1 MKTVPLLSKAL
12 RCATPALSLLF
23 LSCAGS
29 TGFFREVDSR
39 IAAGD
44 YGAAVEEVRTHQD
57 AYGDKSTVLYS
68 LDMGLLFH
76 YQGVADSSNAYFFAA
91 ERTMEELFTKS
102 ISLAALSAILNDNLL
117 PYEGEDFEKVLVN
130 MFLALNYAREGES
143 EDALVEARK
152 VDLKLREM
160 SREYEEKNTYKEDA
174 FIRYIAGVLY
184 ETDGEMND
192 AFISYRKAYEAYQT
206 YATAYGTETPSFL
219 LDDLVRTATLISF
232 ADDAEHFRALGGKP
246 FDRADRTLGSIVVL
260 TYVGKGPIKE
270 EIRPTVSVADEK
282 GVLHTFQIALPKFV
296 PRYTASRSY
305 AVTVRGTDSTFRATT
320 EIAENIT
327 AIAGK
332 ALDDRLGLIYLKSG
346 GRALLK
352 FLAAE
357 KAKSEI
363 GKDGNSKGGNILASI
378 AIDLAVGITEQADVR
393 TWRTLPS
400 EFQFSRIWVPP
411 GSYVVRIEASDG
423 GYTLRD
429 VPVTIRSGQHRF
441 IIADD
446 IR

>member
-1 MKTVPLLSKAL
+1 MKRVPVLTRAL
-12 RCATPALSLLF
+12 RVLTPALSLF
-23 LSCAGS
+23 FFSCAGS
-29 TGFFREVDSR
+29 GEFFREVDSR
-39 IAAGD
+39 IVRGD
-44 YGAAVEEVRTHQD
+44 YAAAVGEVREHQD
-57 AYGDKSTVLYS
+57 AYGDKSTVLYY

-76 YQGVADSSNAYFFAA
+76 YQGVPDSSNRYFFAA

-102 ISLAALSAILNDNLL
+102 ISLAVLSTILNDNLL

-130 MFLALNYAREGES
+130 MFLALNYARKGEPD
-143 EDALVEARK
+143 DALVEARK

-184 ETDGEMND
+184 ETQGEIND
-192 AFISYRKAYEAYQT
+192 AFISYRKAYEIYQT
-206 YATAYGTETPSFL
+206 YASVYGTTTPSFL
-219 LDDLVRTATLISF
+219 LDDIVRTANLMSF
-232 ADDAEHFRALGGKP
+232 TDEAEQYRSLGGRP
-246 FDRADRTLGSIVVL
+246 FDRADRSLGSIVVL
-260 TYVGKGPIKE
+260 TYVGKGPIKQ

-282 GVLHTFQIALPKFV
+282 GILHTFQIALPKFV

-305 AVTVRGTDSTFRATT
+305 DVTVRGMDTTFRATT
-320 EIAENIT
+320 EVAENIT

-363 GKDGNSKGGNILASI
+363 GKDGKNKGGNILASI

-393 TWRTLPS
+393 TWRTLPA
-400 EFQFSRIWVPP
+400 EFQLSRIWVPP
-411 GSYVVRIEASDG
+411 GEYAVRIASSDG
-423 GYTLRD
+423 GYTMRD
-429 VPVTIRSGQHRF
+429 VPVTVRSGQHHF
-441 IIADD
+441 ILADD